1 MSDAIFIQTLTESFI
16 ALADE
21 VQSLIDRK
29 TILEHK
35 LRYAHEQYQYLAD
48 KYAPAV
54 PEVSETLA
62 KLQIPPDLH
71 PLVSATTAVPLP
83 IRSQTGSSQHQ
94 LALLIREGRKAAQK
108 LAVDLDLSVSPAMEV
123 LTTTSTVLEKDFT
136 VEGKKGVLA
145 CPFSATPKQPNQD
158 GGGQGEPRSS
168 GSGGGAGR
176 VDNPQDPAGNATA
189 AAVVAL
195 TDDPTPHKSSDPI
208 CAAMVEDVVSAT
220 PAAASKCPIRYL
232 DKHSP
237 EEIAHYV
244 ETHKHEIPRSHE
256 VCVRRY
262 QKNEEQIRKL
272 DAKYGNLVSMVEDL
286 SHLHR
291 PMLPADAGD
300 PAPQADATSSNKRV
314 EDWAQTIVAGDPE
327 PNNDDD
333 LPLLAGEG
341 EGEGEE
347 EDRQGRFD
355 RAFREVRVGESP
367 SRPWGISVPA
377 PKPGFRSDD
386 KITDSSPV
394 PPLNPRLTAQMT
406 THIVPPRAAATEKTE
421 SKKCPFDHT
430 KMGAAFQGM
439 LRPQPTTAA
448 NGAAGGRPRHG
459 NADGGFDRPS
469 SPLKND
475 AGMPSSPPQATFV
488 NLSDHMPPTAAAG
501 QKDDRPQI
509 VFNISG
515 PVFIG
520 YPMEQAMQFMQ
531 QFQQGR

>member
-1 MSDAIFIQTLTESFI
+1 MSDAILTQTLTESFI

-83 IRSQTGSSQHQ
+83 IRTQTGSTQHQ

-108 LAVDLDLSVSPAMEV
+108 LAVDLELSVSPAMEV

-145 CPFSATPKQPNQD
+145 CPFSAPLKQPNQD
-158 GGGQGEPRSS
+158 GGQGEPRTING
-168 GSGGGAGR
+168 GSGAGL
-176 VDNPQDPAGNATA
+176 VDNFQDPAGDA
-189 AAVVAL
+189 AAVTP

-208 CAAMVEDVVSAT
+208 CAAMIEDVVSVP

-291 PMLPADAGD
+291 PMLPAHAGD
-300 PAPQADATSSNKRV
+300 PAPQAESVSNKRV

-327 PNNDDD
+327 QDTQDDIP
-333 LPLLAGEG
+333 LPSGAEG
-341 EGEGEE
+341 DE

-355 RAFREVRVGESP
+355 RPLREVRVGESP

-377 PKPGFRSDD
+377 SKLGFRADD
-386 KITDSSPV
+386 KVTDSSPV
-394 PPLNPRLTAQMT
+394 PPLNPHLTAQMT
-406 THIVPPRAAATEKTE
+406 THIAPRTTTAE

-439 LRPQPTTAA
+439 LRPEPTAEL
-448 NGAAGGRPRHG
+448 NNAGGPRPGANYGHG
-459 NADGGFDRPS
+459 TATADGFDRPS
-469 SPLKND
+469 SPLKNH
-475 AGMPSSPPQATFV
+475 ATMPSSPPQAATFV
-488 NLSDHMPPTAAAG
+488 NLSDHLPPPAAPG
-501 QKDDRPQI
+501 QGEAKEKDDRPQV